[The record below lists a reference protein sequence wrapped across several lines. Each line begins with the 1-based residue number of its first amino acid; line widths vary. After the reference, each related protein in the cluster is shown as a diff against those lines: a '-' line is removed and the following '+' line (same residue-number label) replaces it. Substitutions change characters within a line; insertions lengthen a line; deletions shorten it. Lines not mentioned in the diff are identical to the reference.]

1 MVNSD
6 FMVKWGLI
14 GMCRICIYI
23 YIYAPNFSRNNL
35 RLRLDVGETI
45 VGKLHE
51 QNPWLIGYC
60 RQLHYLIYGG
70 VDIILSGNPY

>member
-1 MVNSD
+1 M
-6 FMVKWGLI
+6 
-14 GMCRICIYI
+14 
-23 YIYAPNFSRNNL
+23 YAPSFSSNNL

-45 VGKLHE
+45 VGKIHE